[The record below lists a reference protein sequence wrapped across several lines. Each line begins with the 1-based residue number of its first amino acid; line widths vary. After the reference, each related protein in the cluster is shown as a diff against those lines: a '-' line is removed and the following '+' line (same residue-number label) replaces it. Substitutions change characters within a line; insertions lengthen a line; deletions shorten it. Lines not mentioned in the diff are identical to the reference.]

1 REETINRIRD
11 DMLYKSYHDTII
23 HSFGDMNLGKVST
36 YAPWNRM
43 FECGMKLEFK
53 GYTKLIL

>member
-1 REETINRIRD
+1 
-11 DMLYKSYHDTII
+11 MLYKSYHDTII
-23 HSFGDMNLGKVST
+23 NSFGDTNLDKVST

-53 GYTKLIL
+53 GYTKPIL